1 MNIQSVE
8 VSMRLPGGVPTA
20 HVDRFAR
27 ELLPPPE
34 LWPQFDYSAPH
45 LRNYPDRLNA
55 AVELIDT
62 AVAAGFGAKP
72 VFHYAEGTWSY
83 AHLKDQAERIA
94 RVLTEDFG
102 LVPGNRV
109 LLRSANTPMLVA
121 CWLGVLK
128 AGGICV
134 TTMPL
139 LRAKELGYIVEKA
152 RIAVALCEV
161 DLAEEMELTRQ
172 KVAGLDHVSYFTPLG
187 DSGNSDADL
196 DRRAAAKPAGFAN
209 VETAADDV
217 ALITFTSGT
226 TGNPKGAMHFHRD
239 ILASCDCWPRTYGI
253 DPDEVVIGS
262 PSLAFT
268 YGKAA
273 FMMYPLRY
281 RATAVLVPKPTP
293 ELILEGIQRHRA
305 TSLYAVPTA
314 FHAMLGMID
323 KYDISSLRKAS
334 SAGEHLRRKLYDDW
348 LERTGVKLVNGIGMT
363 EMLTHFI
370 CQPPDV
376 PLPGATGRPVEGY
389 TACVLGDDF
398 NPLPPGSRGRLA
410 VRGPTGCRYLD
421 DESRQAVFVRN
432 GWNVTGDIM
441 EQDKDGWFW
450 YVDRADD
457 MIVSSGYNISAQE
470 VERAILEHPK
480 VAECAVVGVPDETRG
495 SIVRACIV
503 LDNPSLAGEA
513 LAEEIQNFVK
523 ASIAPYKYPRDV
535 RFVEFL
541 PKTQTGK
548 IQRFRLRDL

>member
-1 MNIQSVE
+1 
-8 VSMRLPGGVPTA
+8 MRLPGGVPSA

-27 ELLPPPE
+27 ELLPPPD
-34 LWPQFDYSAPH
+34 LWPVFDYSVPH
-45 LRNYPDRLNA
+45 LSHYPDRINA
-55 AVELIDT
+55 AAALIDT
-62 AVAAGFGAKP
+62 AVAAGFGSKP
-72 VFHYAEGTWSY
+72 VFHYGEGTWSY
-83 AHLKDQAERIA
+83 AHLLDRAERIA

-102 LVPGNRV
+102 LVPGGRV

-121 CWLGVLK
+121 CWLAVLK

-139 LRAKELGYIVEKA
+139 LRAKELSFIVEKA
-152 RIAVALCEV
+152 RINIALCEL
-161 DLAEEMELTRQ
+161 DLSEEMELTRQ
-172 KVAGLDHVSYFTPLG
+172 KVAELRHVGYFTPLG
-187 DSGNSDADL
+187 TGADSDADL
-196 DRRAAAKPAGFAN
+196 DRRAEAKPAGFVN
-209 VETAADDV
+209 VDTAADDV

-239 ILASCDCWPRTYGI
+239 ILACCDCWPRSHTLE
-253 DPDEVVIGS
+253 PDEVVIGS
-262 PSLAFT
+262 PSIAFT

-281 RATAVLVPKPTP
+281 RATAVLVAKPTP
-293 ELILEGIQRHRA
+293 EMILEGIQRHRA

-323 KYDISSLRKAS
+323 KYDISSLRKGS
-334 SAGEHLRRKLYDDW
+334 SAGEHLRPRLYDDW

-370 CQPPDV
+370 CQTPDV
-376 PLPGATGRPVEGY
+376 ARPGATGRPVDGY
-389 TACVLGDDF
+389 TACILDDDF
-398 NPLPPGSRGRLA
+398 NPLPPGSKGRLA

-421 DESRQAVFVRN
+421 DQARQAVFVKK

-441 EQDKDGWFW
+441 EQDEDGWFW
-450 YVDRADD
+450 YVDRSDD

-480 VAECAVVGVPDETRG
+480 VSECAVVGVPDEARG
-495 SIVRACIV
+495 TIVRACIV
-503 LDNPSLAGEA
+503 LDNPSQASTM

-523 ASIAPYKYPRDV
+523 ANIAPYKYPRDV
-535 RFVEFL
+535 RFVDFL

>member
-1 MNIQSVE
+1 MH
-8 VSMRLPGGVPTA
+8 LPGGVPSA

-27 ELLPPPE
+27 ELLPPPD
-34 LWPQFDYSAPH
+34 LWPVFDYSAPH
-45 LRNYPDRLNA
+45 LSHYPDRINA
-55 AVELIDT
+55 AAALIDT

-72 VFHYAEGTWSY
+72 VFHYGDGTWSY
-83 AHLKDQAERIA
+83 AHLKDRSERIA

-102 LVPGNRV
+102 LVPGGRV

-121 CWLGVLK
+121 CWLAVLK

-139 LRAKELGYIVEKA
+139 LRAKELSYIVEKA
-152 RIAVALCEV
+152 RINIALCEL

-172 KVAGLDHVSYFTPLG
+172 KVAELRHVGYFTPLG
-187 DSGNSDADL
+187 MGTDSDADL
-196 DRRAAAKPAGFAN
+196 DRRAEAKPAGFAN
-209 VETAADDV
+209 VDTAADDV

-239 ILASCDCWPRTYGI
+239 ILASCDCWPRSHTVE
-253 DPDEVVIGS
+253 PDEVVIGS
-262 PSLAFT
+262 PSIAFT

-281 RATAVLVPKPTP
+281 RATAVLVAKPTP
-293 ELILEGIQRHRA
+293 DLILEGIQRHRA

-323 KYDISSLRKAS
+323 KYDISSLRKGS
-334 SAGEHLRRKLYDDW
+334 SAGEHLRPRLYDDW
-348 LERTGVKLVNGIGMT
+348 LERTGIKLVNGIGMT

-370 CQPPDV
+370 CQTSDV
-376 PLPGATGRPVEGY
+376 ARPGATGRPADGY
-389 TACVLGDDF
+389 TACILDEDF
-398 NPLPPGSRGRLA
+398 NPLPPGSKGRLA

-421 DESRQAVFVRN
+421 DQARQAAFVKK

-441 EQDKDGWFW
+441 EQDPDGWFW
-450 YVDRADD
+450 YVDRSDD

-480 VAECAVVGVPDETRG
+480 VAECAVVGVPDEARG
-495 SIVRACIV
+495 TVVRACIV
-503 LDNPSLAGEA
+503 LNNPSQASEL

-535 RFVEFL
+535 KFVEFL

-548 IQRFRLRDL
+548 IQRFRLREL

>member
-1 MNIQSVE
+1 
-8 VSMRLPGGVPTA
+8 MRLPGGVPSA

-27 ELLPPPE
+27 ELLPPPD
-34 LWPQFDYSAPH
+34 LWPVFDYSAPH
-45 LRNYPDRLNA
+45 LSHYPDRINA
-55 AVELIDT
+55 AAALIDT
-62 AVAAGFGAKP
+62 AVAAGFGTKP

-83 AHLKDQAERIA
+83 AHLLDRAERIA

-102 LVPGNRV
+102 LVPGGRV

-121 CWLGVLK
+121 CWLAVLK

-139 LRAKELGYIVEKA
+139 LRAKELSYIVEKA
-152 RIAVALCEV
+152 RINIALCEL
-161 DLAEEMELTRQ
+161 DLAEEVELTRQ
-172 KVAGLDHVSYFTPLG
+172 KVAELRHVGCFTPLG
-187 DSGNSDADL
+187 MGTDPDADL
-196 DRRAAAKPAGFAN
+196 DRRAEAKPTGFAN
-209 VETAADDV
+209 VDTAADDV

-239 ILASCDCWPRTYGI
+239 ILASCDCWPRSHTLE
-253 DPDEVVIGS
+253 PDEVVIGS
-262 PSLAFT
+262 PSIAFT

-281 RATAVLVPKPTP
+281 RATAVLVPKATP

-314 FHAMLGMID
+314 FHAMLGMVD
-323 KYDISSLRKAS
+323 KYDISSLRKGS
-334 SAGEHLRRKLYDDW
+334 SAGEHLRPRLYDDW
-348 LERTGVKLVNGIGMT
+348 LERTGIKLVNGIGMT

-370 CQPPDV
+370 CQTADV
-376 PLPGATGRPVEGY
+376 ARPGATGRPADGY
-389 TACVLGDDF
+389 TACILDDDF
-398 NPLPPGSRGRLA
+398 NPLPPGSKGRLA

-421 DESRQAVFVRN
+421 DQSRQAAFVKK

-441 EQDKDGWFW
+441 EQDEDGWFW
-450 YVDRADD
+450 YVDRSDD

-480 VAECAVVGVPDETRG
+480 VAECAVIGVPDEARG
-495 SIVRACIV
+495 TVVRACIV
-503 LDNPSLAGEA
+503 LDNPSLASDL

-523 ASIAPYKYPRDV
+523 ANIAPYKYPRDV
-535 RFVEFL
+535 KFVEFL

-548 IQRFRLRDL
+548 IQRFRLREL

>member
-1 MNIQSVE
+1 MPLSNGA
-8 VSMRLPGGVPTA
+8 PGGVPSA

-27 ELLPPPE
+27 ELLPPPD
-34 LWPQFDYSAPH
+34 LWPVFDYSATH
-45 LRNYPDRLNA
+45 LSHYPDRINA
-55 AVELIDT
+55 AAALIDS
-62 AVAAGFGAKP
+62 AVAAGFGTKP
-72 VFHYAEGTWSY
+72 VFHYGDGIWSY
-83 AHLKDQAERIA
+83 AHLQDRAERIA

-121 CWLGVLK
+121 CWLAVLK

-139 LRAKELGYIVEKA
+139 LRAKELGFIVEKA
-152 RIAVALCEV
+152 RIHIALCEL

-172 KVAGLDHVSYFTPLG
+172 KGAELRHVSYFSPLG
-187 DSGNSDADL
+187 EGAKAEADL
-196 DRRAAAKPAGFAN
+196 DRRAEAKPTGFAN
-209 VETAADDV
+209 VDTAADDV

-239 ILASCDCWPRTYGI
+239 ILASCDCWPRSHSLE
-253 DPDEVVIGS
+253 PDEVVIGS
-262 PSLAFT
+262 PSIAFT

-314 FHAMLGMID
+314 FHAMLGMVD
-323 KYDISSLRKAS
+323 KYDISSLRKGS
-334 SAGEHLRRKLYDDW
+334 SAGEHLRPRLYDDW
-348 LERTGVKLVNGIGMT
+348 LERTGIKLVNGIGMT

-370 CQPPDV
+370 CQSPDV
-376 PLPGATGRPVEGY
+376 ARPGATGRPVDGY
-389 TACVLGDDF
+389 SACILDDEF
-398 NPLPPGSRGRLA
+398 NPLPPGAKGRLA

-421 DESRQAVFVRN
+421 DQARQAAFVKK

-441 EQDKDGWFW
+441 EQDEDGWFW
-450 YVDRADD
+450 YVDRSDD

-480 VAECAVVGVPDETRG
+480 VSECAVIGVPDEARG
-495 SIVRACIV
+495 TIVRACIV
-503 LDNPSLAGEA
+503 LDNPSQASQV

-523 ASIAPYKYPRDV
+523 ANIAPYKYPREV
-535 RFVEFL
+535 KFVEFL

-548 IQRFRLRDL
+548 IQRFRLREL